1 MQQGTSP
8 KKKSNVI
15 LALILGLV
23 ALGFYLAGIY
33 LSTN

>member
-1 MQQGTSP
+1 MQQDTAQ

-15 LALILGLV
+15 LAIILGIV

-33 LSTN
+33 LSTT

>member
-1 MQQGTSP
+1 MQQETGP
-8 KKKSNVI
+8 KKKSNVL

-23 ALGFYLAGIY
+23 ALCFYVAGIY